1 MKEDIV
7 NAIKEL
13 KEKSKKRNFPQTFDL
28 VITLKELDMKKPES
42 KFSENF
48 LLPHGRGKNAEV
60 VVFSDRA
67 KDADCKVLGNED
79 LKKITGNKRESK
91 NLVSNTEFFLA
102 EPALMPVVGKALGQF
117 LAPRGKMPTPVTDDI
132 KTVVEG
138 LKKSVKI
145 RVKDAPVIQCMIG
158 KEDME
163 DEKVAENADAVLK
176 FLETK
181 LPKGK
186 RNIGKVMLK
195 LTMSK
200 PRKIGGKSG

>member
-1 MKEDIV
+1 MKEDIA

-28 VITLKELDMKKPES
+28 VITLRELDMKKPES

-48 LLPHGRGKNAEV
+48 LLPHGRGKDAEV

-67 KDADCKVLGNED
+67 TDVDCKVLCNED

-91 NLVSNTEFFLA
+91 NMVSNTEFFLA
-102 EPALMPVVGKALGQF
+102 EPALMPAVGKTLGQF

-132 KTVVEG
+132 KIVVKG

-145 RVKDAPVIQCMIG
+145 RVKDAPVIQCMVG
-158 KEDME
+158 REDME
-163 DEKVAENADAVLK
+163 NEKVAENADAVLK
-176 FLETK
+176 FLETR

-200 PRKIGGKSG
+200 PIKIGGKNG